1 MFMPLNI
8 YMIGLDCM
16 IITCCFLIAALAWD
30 KSRLRPDSAKP
41 VALIGAIGMLMG
53 VLNLLLDM
61 HWLAPPIESL
71 PMLFAVIQIVGG
83 SKGLVLGLMLG
94 LLLFKKLRST
104 PADDE
109 AWNR

>member
-1 MFMPLNI
+1 
-8 YMIGLDCM
+8 M

-61 HWLAPPIESL
+61 HWLVLPIKSFQ
-71 PMLFAVIQIVGG
+71 MFFAIIQIVGG
-83 SKGLVLGLMLG
+83 SKGLVVGLMVS
-94 LLLFKKLRST
+94 LLLFKKLRYT

-109 AWNR
+109 FWNG